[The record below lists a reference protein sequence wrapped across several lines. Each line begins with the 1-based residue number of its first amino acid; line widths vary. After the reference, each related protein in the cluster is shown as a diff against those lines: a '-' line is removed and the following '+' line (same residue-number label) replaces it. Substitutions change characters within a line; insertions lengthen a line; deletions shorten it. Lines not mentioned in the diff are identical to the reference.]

1 MMCADSMRNLKALID
16 HAGIGQS
23 GNDQETL
30 MELMNLTLQCLGGI
44 RIMVDAAEREKNCAA
59 AAAEFYPGKSD
70 LNSDDAL
77 RLVFAGAV
85 DRMMFSISKA
95 APLNDLDPSRHLV
108 ESFPHDQKI
117 GSSHWLPIHWAVLG
131 DDMYD
136 VEGADAVVLQ
146 SNKSPP
152 RNDNAGSCK
161 YSHRI
166 SLINTIV
173 KSYPSVANQLDREG
187 RSILHYAARLSSVA
201 LVDCVMKF
209 AVLPG
214 GFGPA
219 HTNLNGAFPLHNTAR
234 FSKSLSVM
242 QYLLKI
248 HPDLVTVGNNDGTLP
263 LHWAAAKNS
272 NLEIVRCLIDAFPQA
287 LQIANH
293 EGYLPLHTAGQ
304 NLRLDIVKAISDANP
319 SAISV
324 LDTEGGI
331 PLHHACCFNTNIE
344 VIRFMNTVF
353 KDGMTLAQ
361 SDGITPLH
369 LAASQ
374 NSSTDV
380 IKYLLQIYPQAAF
393 AADVDGWLPLHC
405 LVTRHRDEMTSDRI
419 ECMRLLLSA
428 NPKAVSSMRNDGQ
441 TPYDM
446 AKSNQHRDL
455 VLRLILFAQPD
466 YNKAEFARLNWSGYR
481 RLTVISCLALHRYS
495 NLSNNGH
502 FDYLCLESDPA
513 SVVGLEALQKSFMY
527 VVKKLTYGY
536 LGNSGRSIKS
546 NVLRHIIK
554 FL

>member
-1 MMCADSMRNLKALID
+1 MCADSMRNLKALID

-44 RIMVDAAEREKNCAA
+44 RIMVDAAQKEKNCTA
-59 AAAEFYPGKSD
+59 AAAEYHPGKPGV
-70 LNSDDAL
+70 NCDDAL
-77 RLVFAGAV
+77 RHVFAGAV
-85 DRMMFSISKA
+85 DRMMLSISKA
-95 APLNDLDPSRHLV
+95 EPLSDLDPSRHLV
-108 ESFPHDQKI
+108 ESFPHDHRI

-131 DDMYD
+131 DDLHD
-136 VEGADAVVLQ
+136 VDGA
-146 SNKSPP
+146 NKSLP
-152 RNDNAGSCK
+152 RNDITGGCK
-161 YSHRI
+161 YSKRI
-166 SLINTIV
+166 SLINSIV
-173 KSYPSVANQLDREG
+173 KAYPSVANQLDREG

-201 LVDCVMKF
+201 LVECVLKF
-209 AVLPG
+209 AVSPG

-219 HTNLNGAFPLHNTAR
+219 HTNLNGAIPLHNTAR
-234 FSKSLSVM
+234 FSKSLFVM

-272 NLEIVRCLIDAFPQA
+272 NLDIIRCLIEAYPQA

-344 VIRFMNTVF
+344 VIRFMNSLF

-380 IKYLLQIYPQAAF
+380 IKYLLQVYPQSAF

-405 LVTRHRDEMTSDRI
+405 LVTRHRDEMTLDRI
-419 ECMRLLLSA
+419 ECLRLLLAA

-441 TPYDM
+441 TPYEM
-446 AKSNQHRDL
+446 AKSNRHRDL
-455 VLRLILFAQPD
+455 VLRLLLFAQPD
-466 YNKAEFARLNWSGYR
+466 YDKAEFARLNWSGYR
-481 RLTVISCLALHRYS
+481 RLTVISCLALYRFS
-495 NLSNNGH
+495 NLSDNGH

-513 SVVGLEALQKSFMY
+513 SVVGLEAIQKSFMY
-527 VVKKLTYGY
+527 VIRKLTYGY
-536 LGNSGRSIKS
+536 LSNSGRSIKS
-546 NVLRHIIK
+546 NILRHIIK